1 MANSIG
7 HQLVF
12 TSFGES
18 HGPMVGGVLDGFP
31 SNFAID
37 MDMDHIQK
45 ELDRRKPGQSTIST
59 DRKEDDLFDIV
70 SGVFDGKSTGAPI
83 AIIIK
88 NTGHNSKD
96 YTSLKDVFR
105 PGHADFTYTSKY
117 GNRDYLG
124 GGRSSARITA
134 AWVAAGAIAKQFL
147 KEKFNIS
154 IQSVVSKIHKIQV
167 DNVFKLD
174 WSQAENNLVRCPDAN
189 IAQQMIELIAD
200 VKEKGDSVGGV
211 ISTKIEHC
219 PIGIGEPIF
228 DKLNASLAHAMYS
241 INAVKGVEF
250 GNGFEGTNM
259 YGSQFNDA
267 PDKNSNH
274 EGGINA
280 GISTGKNI
288 EFNVAFKPV
297 SSIKTEQKALNTHGE
312 MVDLKIEGRHDPCV
326 LPRAVP
332 IVEAMAAL
340 VICDQLLLNL
350 KYKI

>member
-37 MDMDHIQK
+37 MSNIQN
-45 ELDRRKPGQSTIST
+45 ELDRRKPGQSHIST
-59 DRKEDDLFDIV
+59 DRKEEDTFEIV
-70 SGVFDGKSTGAPI
+70 SGVFEGKSTGAPI
-83 AIIIK
+83 AILIR
-88 NTGHNSKD
+88 NSGHISKD
-96 YTSLKDVFR
+96 YESLKDVFR

-117 GNRDYLG
+117 GNRDYFG

-167 DNVFKLD
+167 DNVFDQD
-174 WSQAENNLVRCPDAN
+174 WSNAENNIVRCPDTTA
-189 IAQQMIELIAD
+189 AQHMIDLIAD
-200 VKEKGDSVGGV
+200 VKDKGDSVGGV
-211 ISTKIEHC
+211 ISTRIEHC

-228 DKLNASLAHAMYS
+228 DKLNANLAHAMFS

-250 GNGFEGTNM
+250 GNGFEGTEL

-274 EGGINA
+274 EGGVNA

-297 SSIKTEQKALNTHGE
+297 SSIKTEQKALNKQGE

>member
-18 HGPMVGGVLDGFP
+18 HGPMVGGVLDGLP

-37 MDMDHIQK
+37 LNNIQK
-45 ELDRRKPGQSTIST
+45 ELNRRKPGQSSIST
-59 DRKEDDLFDIV
+59 DRKEDDTFEIV
-70 SGVFDGKSTGAPI
+70 SGLFEGKSTGAPI

-96 YTSLKDVFR
+96 YAALKDVYR
-105 PGHADFTYTSKY
+105 PGHADFTYSKKY
-117 GNRDYLG
+117 GNRDYFG

-147 KEKFNIS
+147 KEKFDIS
-154 IQSVVSKIHKIQV
+154 FQSVVSKIQNIQV
-167 DNVFKLD
+167 ENVFALD
-174 WSQAENNLVRCPDAN
+174 WSEAENNIVRCPDRT
-189 IAQQMIELIAD
+189 IAQKMSDLIVT

-211 ISTKIEHC
+211 ISTRIEGC

-228 DKLNASLAHAMYS
+228 DKLNASLAHAMFS

-250 GNGFEGTNM
+250 GNGFEGTTLF
-259 YGSQFNDA
+259 GSQFNDT

-288 EFNVAFKPV
+288 DFNVAFKPV
-297 SSIKTEQKALNTHGE
+297 SSIKAEQKAMNAQGE
-312 MVDLKIEGRHDPCV
+312 IVDLIIDGRHDPCV

-332 IVEAMAAL
+332 IVEAMSAL
-340 VICDQLLLNL
+340 VVCDQLLLNL